1 MCQRDT
7 YGIVKQYAENPSH
20 APSLL
25 AFEMLKK
32 ATTTGVMFGCLD
44 LTNPEG
50 LPDIMRI
57 RVGASRPSPTTNKN
71 SLFTSNGF
79 NEEVVRTMTK
89 QSFDELMAK
98 KCAEVGIKYPVSK

>member
-7 YGIVKQYAENPSH
+7 YGIVRQYAENPSH

-44 LTNPEG
+44 LASPER
-50 LPDIMRI
+50 LPDMMKI
-57 RVGASRPSPTTNKN
+57 RVGDSGASPTTGKS
-71 SLFTSNGF
+71 SLFTSNGI
-79 NEEVVRTMTK
+79 NEEVVRNMTR
-89 QSFDELMAK
+89 QDFDELMTK
-98 KCAEVGIKYPVSK
+98 KCAEVGIKYPGGK